1 MLRHPDSPWQVHA
14 TSIKPWPSCRHTHPV
29 IDAALEISARV
40 DTDAIAWVEASTYR
54 AAVDVCDRP
63 LPASPYEAKFS
74 LQHCIAAALADGAVG
89 FGSFEAEA
97 RARLSPLRS
106 KVRVGAGEPYASDYP
121 AAWGGEVTAVLH
133 DGSRVSAARR
143 QCKGDP
149 EAALD
154 RDGMADKARELMR
167 FGKVAD
173 PEAVDR
179 RRARHGGRRAGAV
192 LRYLRGKPMADAR
205 QVAKAEAFRAL
216 HDGPDPLV
224 LVNASDAATAR
235 IVVEAG
241 YKAVATSSAGVAW
254 LMGYADGENI
264 PREEML
270 WMVRR
275 IAERVDVP
283 VTADMEAGYG
293 IEPEAVADTV
303 RATVE
308 AGAVGMNIED
318 GAIGVPGPLLDFDLA
333 VARIAAGRKAA
344 DETGVPAVLNARCD
358 VFLRGGKG
366 PEAVA
371 EAIRRSNAYR
381 EAGADCLFVPFAR
394 DAETIGALAEGID
407 GPLNVLAGAV
417 SPPIPELKRLG
428 VARVSIG
435 GLLSLAFATL
445 ARNAAGE
452 LADTGT
458 YGFAESVILHPEMN
472 GLMGGE

>member
-1 MLRHPDSPWQVHA
+1 M
-14 TSIKPWPSCRHTHPV
+14 T
-29 IDAALEISARV
+29 E
-40 DTDAIAWVEASTYR
+40 
-54 AAVDVCDRP
+54 
-63 LPASPYEAKFS
+63 
-74 LQHCIAAALADGAVG
+74 
-89 FGSFEAEA
+89 
-97 RARLSPLRS
+97 
-106 KVRVGAGEPYASDYP
+106 
-121 AAWGGEVTAVLH
+121 
-133 DGSRVSAARR
+133 
-143 QCKGDP
+143 
-149 EAALD
+149 
-154 RDGMADKARELMR
+154 
-167 FGKVAD
+167 
-173 PEAVDR
+173 
-179 RRARHGGRRAGAV
+179 
-192 LRYLRGKPMADAR
+192 AR
-205 QVAKAEAFRAL
+205 QVARAEAFKAL

-224 LVNASDAATAR
+224 LVNAPDAATAR

-241 YKAVATSSAGVAW
+241 YPAVATSSAGVAW

-308 AGAVGMNIED
+308 VGAVGMNIED

-333 VARIAAGRKAA
+333 VARIAAGRRAA
-344 DETGVPAVLNARCD
+344 DELGVPAVLNARCD
-358 VFLRGGKG
+358 AFLRGGKG
-366 PEAVA
+366 PEALA

-394 DAETIGALAEGID
+394 DAETIGALVEGID
-407 GPLNVLAGAV
+407 GPLNVLASAV
-417 SPPIPELKRLG
+417 SPPVPELTRLG

-445 ARNAAGE
+445 ARRAAGE

-458 YGFAESVILHPEMN
+458 YGFAEGVILHPEMN
-472 GLMGGE
+472 ALMEAD